1 MYVFIQNA
9 MTFVVGTVLFVFFEY
24 GLAAIGY
31 PVFIGGWPI
40 TLFFTLL
47 FFVILALRVKIGLN
61 VLFLNTVLAPLAFTF
76 IMIFLG
82 KVNAET
88 SREILFSRGLP
99 TLFGGVWV
107 ATLCVAIVMFAC
119 GLCAVL
125 RDFRAWQKAKT

>member
-1 MYVFIQNA
+1 
-9 MTFVVGTVLFVFFEY
+9 MTFIVGTVLFVFFEY

-47 FFVILALRVKIGLN
+47 FFVILALRVEIGFN
-61 VLFLNTVLAPLAFTF
+61 VLFLKTLLASFAFTF
-76 IMIFLG
+76 IMLFLG
-82 KVNAET
+82 QANAET

-99 TLFGGVWV
+99 TLFGGVWAV
-107 ATLCVAIVMFAC
+107 TLCVVIVMFAC

-125 RDFRAWQKAKT
+125 REFRAWQTAKT